1 MANHFLEWIK
11 HPVLTSTIVP
21 DSKKLSRL
29 IIKMADISDAD
40 AVVELG
46 PGSGGFTE
54 LILKIIPKKTK
65 FFALEINPL
74 FAKHTKKR
82 CPGALVYEDNAL
94 NLKSYL
100 KEHRL
105 KHCDCII
112 SGLPFTILSY
122 ELQEQLLKTIREA
135 LSPGGRFL
143 TYTYVHR
150 MNSKG
155 NKRLRQL
162 FEKHFDKLETSPI
175 VWKNVPPAYVY
186 CARKK

>member
-21 DSKKLSRL
+21 DSKRLSRL

-54 LILKIIPKKTK
+54 LILQNIPNKTK

-74 FAKHTKKR
+74 FVKHTKKR
-82 CPGALVYEDNAL
+82 CPGAIVYEDDAL

-100 KEHRL
+100 KEHGL

-112 SGLPFTILSY
+112 SGLPFTVLRD

-135 LSPGGRFL
+135 LSSGGRFL

-162 FEKHFDKLETSPI
+162 FEKHFDTLETSRI
-175 VWKNVPPAYVY
+175 VWNNVPPAYVY
-186 CARKK
+186 CARKE